1 MSTRKPHV
9 GLPVLSRRAALRGL
23 GVTMALPWLEAMAP
37 RKASAQAAAPLR
49 FLTMF
54 QPHGVHMPAWTPKTA
69 GAGYAMTPVLQ
80 PLEAL
85 RAQFSVISGLANY
98 PASITTKEF
107 AGSHARGTGALL
119 TQAPLRF
126 TAAKDIQNGIS
137 VDQVIANKVKSLT
150 RLPSIEVGVAS
161 GSATG
166 NCEDG
171 YSCAYLHNISW
182 SGATTFLPKETSP
195 RALFNRMFA
204 NATVPGRPAPTPVG
218 GGPTP
223 APSPAGPNASTKD
236 LLYRKGVL
244 DLVRGEANRL
254 NLRLGSRDRAKLD
267 EYLTSVGEL
276 QRRLSDFENGATIP
290 TTPSAVSCTPGN
302 APADGNPASYEQHL
316 HLLSDLI
323 VLAFQCDVTRVATYM
338 LEDPFNS
345 RSFSFLGV
353 TGNHHNISH
362 HGGAAAKLMSQQ
374 KINTFYAT
382 QLAYLLDKLAKA
394 TEGGQS
400 VLHNSI
406 VLYTSEFGDGD
417 DHYHWDLPVLVAG
430 AAGGRWKPGRHINY
444 PHKGSGGPSN
454 KTDMPLANLFISVQ
468 QAFGIDA
475 KTFGTDGTAPY
486 GTAPLA
492 ELATG

>member
-1 MSTRKPHV
+1 MSTRRINVDPFT
-9 GLPVLSRRAALRGL
+9 LSRRAALRGL

-37 RKASAQAAAPLR
+37 RRAQAQSAAPLR

-54 QPHGVHMPAWTPKTA
+54 QPHGVHMPAWTPKTT
-69 GAGYAMTPVLQ
+69 GAGYAMTPILQ

-85 RAQFSVISGLANY
+85 RSQFSVISGLANY

-126 TAAKDIQNGIS
+126 TAAKDIQNAIS
-137 VDQVIANKVKSLT
+137 IDQVIANRVKSLT

-195 RALFNRMFA
+195 RALFNRLFA
-204 NATVPGRPAPTPVG
+204 NATVPGRPAPTTP

-223 APSPAGPNASTKD
+223 APAPAGPTPATKD

-254 NLRLGSRDRAKLD
+254 NVRLGSRDRAKMD

-276 QRRLSDFENGATIP
+276 QRRLSEFEKGAIVP
-290 TTPSAVSCTPGN
+290 PTPSALTCTPGT
-302 APADGNPASYEQHL
+302 APADGTPSSYEAHL
-316 HLLSDLI
+316 RLLADSI
-323 VLAFQCDVTRVATYM
+323 VLSFQCDVTRVATFM

-353 TGNHHNISH
+353 SGNHHNISH
-362 HGGAAAKLMSQQ
+362 HGGASAKLMSQQ
-374 KINTFYAT
+374 KINTFYTT

-394 TEGGQS
+394 GEGDQNL
-400 VLHNSI
+400 LHNSI

-430 AAGGRWKPGRHINY
+430 AAGGRWKPGRHISY
-444 PHKGSGGPSN
+444 PHKGSSGPAN

-468 QAFGIDA
+468 QAYGIDA
-475 KTFGTDGTAPY
+475 RTFGTDGTAPY
-486 GTAPLA
+486 GTAPLV
-492 ELATG
+492 ELSAG

>member
-1 MSTRKPHV
+1 MSTRRMNIVPFT
-9 GLPVLSRRAALRGL
+9 LSRRAALRGL
-23 GVTMALPWLEAMAP
+23 GVTMALPWLEAMEP
-37 RKASAQAAAPLR
+37 RQARAQAAAPLR
-49 FLTMF
+49 FLTVF
-54 QPHGVHMPAWTPKTA
+54 QPHGVHMPAWTPKTT
-69 GAGYAMTPVLQ
+69 GAGYAVTPILQ

-85 RAQFSVISGLANY
+85 RSQFSVISGLANY

-126 TAAKDIQNGIS
+126 TADKNIQNAIS
-137 VDQVIANKVKSLT
+137 IDQVIANRVKSQT

-204 NATVPGRPAPTPVG
+204 NTTVPPRPAPTTP
-218 GGPTP
+218 GPTP
-223 APSPAGPNASTKD
+223 APAPGVPTPATKE

-244 DLVRGEANRL
+244 DLVRSEANRL
-254 NLRLGSRDRAKLD
+254 NLRLGNRDRAKMD

-276 QRRLSDFENGATIP
+276 QRRLSDFEKGAMIP
-290 TTPSAVSCTPGN
+290 PTPSAASCTPGN
-302 APADGNPASYEQHL
+302 APAEGNPASYEQHL

-323 VLAFQCDVTRVATYM
+323 VLAFQCDVTRVATFM

-374 KINTFYAT
+374 KINTFYTT
-382 QLAYLLDKLAKA
+382 QLAYLLDKLAKSG
-394 TEGGQS
+394 EGGQS

-406 VLYTSEFGDGD
+406 VFYTSEFGDGD

-430 AAGGRWKPGRHINY
+430 AAGGRWKPGRHISY
-444 PHKGSGGPSN
+444 PHSGSGGPAN
-454 KTDMPLANLFISVQ
+454 KTDKPLANLFISVQ

-475 KTFGTDGTAPY
+475 RTFGTDGTAPY
-486 GTAPLA
+486 GTAPLS
-492 ELATG
+492 ELTSG